1 MEWWCGRLGLTV
13 GVRHGDTTQG
23 ERRKQTL
30 SPPDLLVTTP
40 GDTPGNLHGAQ
51 DTGTSAT
58 GQICYP

>member
-40 GDTPGNLHGAQ
+40 ETLQAIFMGKEDQ
-51 DTGTSAT
+51 GTSPP
-58 GQICYP
+58 GQIC